1 MLFFNYRM
9 AVFALALLTISGG
22 MAWSAEPA
30 AATPETAAKTEKA
43 EKKMFLL
50 NINKGE
56 LPNDCGGAVKLSLSE
71 ENVAQK
77 GDLSLKV
84 VWTGES
90 SFGMFNPKNSN
101 WTDFSFIKFTVFNP
115 GKDIV
120 SLSFSAR
127 DDSPVKGYATR
138 FDTTVAL
145 PPGKSTQEIAIQG
158 VSNNSGGAFNLKK
171 ITHWYIAGPT
181 TATTLYFSDMM
192 LTTSDK

>member
-1 MLFFNYRM
+1 MLIWNYKV
-9 AVFALALLTISGG
+9 AIVALALLTIGV
-22 MAWSAEPA
+22 MARGVELNAVVSEPG
-30 AATPETAAKTEKA
+30 KTEKA
-43 EKKMFLL
+43 EKKMFLV

-56 LPNDCGGAVKLSLSE
+56 LPNDNNGKVALSLSE

-84 VWTGES
+84 VWTGGGA
-90 SFGMFNPKNSN
+90 FGMLNPKNSN
-101 WTDFSFIKFTVFNP
+101 WGDFNFIKFTVFNA

-127 DDSPVKGYATR
+127 DDNPVKGYASR

-158 VSNNSGGAFNLKK
+158 VSNNSGGSFNIKK

-181 TATTLYFSDMM
+181 AETTLFFSDMV